1 MEKHFLLIGKNN
13 WNFNTGKSVRG
24 SCRRIA
30 TLWRENNFQLTN
42 WYSTQ
47 HWIFTELYHCSSK
60 STFSLFN
67 LYVPV
72 NNLEKKECWLSL
84 SDFLVSKSPTNIII
98 ASDLNITLAP
108 NEKKGGIHGK
118 DHLQDTI
125 EELIQFWELIDLKP
139 KTRCFTWSNQRV
151 GAASIFE
158 RLIEGIIV
166 NSYIYVYIV
175 CNVNGIDELCV

>member
-1 MEKHFLLIGKNN
+1 M
-13 WNFNTGKSVRG
+13 
-24 SCRRIA
+24 
-30 TLWRENNFQLTN
+30 
-42 WYSTQ
+42 
-47 HWIFTELYHCSSK
+47 
-60 STFSLFN
+60 
-67 LYVPV
+67 
-72 NNLEKKECWLSL
+72 
-84 SDFLVSKSPTNIII
+84 
-98 ASDLNITLAP
+98 P
-108 NEKKGGIHGK
+108 NEKKAGIHGK

-139 KTRCFTWSNQRV
+139 NTTCFTWSNQRV